1 MTTGT
6 GRIKTSLLSLPDE
19 LLSAILSEVVRTHG
33 SRTATLVSTCR
44 RLAPIVRQEVYWEL
58 RVGNDEAQSDV
69 LSELCANR
77 PDLRRLVRVL
87 HVERPIQEVHERK
100 MIVYD
105 YIDVHPCIKLLHSDF
120 PALHTLSVYQATPID
135 IFTILSRVAAT
146 TRPDIRK
153 LTLQCAPGSVDSVY
167 KRHKTI
173 WWHFLARLPKLERLT
188 ITTSHIPSP
197 DEILFEHV
205 NGRAVSP
212 LPGLHSLTLDIPM
225 PRTVKTP
232 ELATLCPSLKSLQLT
247 CVFSADLESLLRN
260 APTSLTQL
268 TFWIC
273 SPTRATLP
281 LQDNF
286 LARLPRLERL
296 CLHGVDAAVLLPSI
310 RTSHIKHLRISV
322 NATFTDEI
330 LLDLVDGPMHMKYLK
345 VLQLDYTY
353 GIDPWAN
360 CDLVL
365 AHMRQTQFNLA
376 RVKAE
381 LSPKWPPGCSREG
394 LRTVLDAARQMGI
407 KVYGTALDCLDWSDR
422 FDELSERLLVDD
434 ALASNNYTIIERH
447 LGKEGA
453 EKANVRVSGRD
464 LRS

>member
-19 LLSAILSEVVRTHG
+19 LLSAIFSEVVRTHG

-173 WWHFLARLPKLERLT
+173 C
-188 ITTSHIPSP
+188 P
-197 DEILFEHV
+197 DEILFEH
-205 NGRAVSP
+205 
-212 LPGLHSLTLDIPM
+212 
-225 PRTVKTP
+225 
-232 ELATLCPSLKSLQLT
+232 
-247 CVFSADLESLLRN
+247 
-260 APTSLTQL
+260 
-268 TFWIC
+268 
-273 SPTRATLP
+273 
-281 LQDNF
+281 
-286 LARLPRLERL
+286 
-296 CLHGVDAAVLLPSI
+296 
-310 RTSHIKHLRISV
+310 HLRISV

-330 LLDLVDGPMHMKYLK
+330 MLDLVDGPMHMKYLK

-365 AHMRQTQFNLA
+365 AHVRQTQFNLA

-381 LSPKWPPGCSREG
+381 LSPKWPPGCSPEG
-394 LRTVLDAARQMGI
+394 LRTMLDAARQMGI

-453 EKANVRVSGRD
+453 EKAIVRVSGRD

>member
-225 PRTVKTP
+225 PH
-232 ELATLCPSLKSLQLT
+232 
-247 CVFSADLESLLRN
+247 
-260 APTSLTQL
+260 
-268 TFWIC
+268 
-273 SPTRATLP
+273 
-281 LQDNF
+281 NF